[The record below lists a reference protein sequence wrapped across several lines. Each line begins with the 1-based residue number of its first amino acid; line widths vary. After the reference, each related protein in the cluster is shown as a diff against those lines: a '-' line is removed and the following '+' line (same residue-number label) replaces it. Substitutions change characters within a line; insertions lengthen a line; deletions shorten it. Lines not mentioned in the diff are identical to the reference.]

1 MATKVFDLY
10 AEISLDNSSYM
21 EGLKTSENAGKDFES
36 TLKDNTSKTKT
47 GFDTLSTAVS
57 ACKTVLA
64 TVGIGFTMD
73 KVIKGLS
80 EAYDEAN
87 KLDEK
92 LRGAST
98 LYGSVAVDQTKLV
111 DNLKSISLKTGES
124 LEVLGQTVYDA
135 MSAGVQPT
143 EDMADVLKVVASSS
157 KLAKAGFTDT
167 NTAMK
172 ASLSII
178 NAYGMGIENINKVS
192 DILLNTQNL
201 GVTTVG
207 ELSNALS
214 KVTPVASAFGVSI
227 ENVTSALALMTKQGT
242 NTEVASTG
250 LSSILSELGKS
261 GTTASENLQK
271 ASLSAGLT
279 ETSFKDLLSSGKSL
293 GDILDIMADY
303 AEQNNLSL
311 VDMFSSIEAGK
322 SALQITNAGAE
333 EFNKT
338 LDSMET
344 ATGLV
349 SESFEKMVTP
359 SQKLDSAIATLKTTI
374 GEKLKPAVD
383 SAKTAVA
390 NLITK
395 MLGQEGQAEDLDT
408 AMSTLN
414 KTLEDYALAQEEAK
428 KKTDAFNLSLEMTT
442 KLNATVALKDL
453 TESWKQYEAES
464 QKVNQSIEDTKVGLE
479 SLYYKAEKWATDY
492 KLIPQED
499 LDEIYDY
506 EERMNTLLSLLQDY
520 AEKYQQTWSEVTND
534 TSESW
539 LHKNVRELI
548 EDVQEYNVNLIT
560 LKDTQTQYEN
570 ALNSTATSVAQFVKD
585 GKLSL
590 DEIRIYANAL
600 YDDVVEI
607 LQNTKEEY
615 SDIGE
620 VVEETNGDIEESAS
634 TTIDTLSKKLSLM
647 EKKIEDDFPNAFD
660 SIKKSF
666 NAFKFSSL
674 EDIEEVYDLLKNP
687 PATRE
692 LKPFDI
698 DLSPITL
705 AKTEFSKASD
715 SILEDTE
722 LTKIEI
728 YNALKDLSKEYELTA
743 TDMVI
748 ISRAITEAN
757 SEILESFIDGI
768 QSDME
773 GAFHSITASFE
784 TLGEALVE
792 SGDAW
797 ETFGSIAYKALIQ
810 ILEALGNQLTIVAV
824 SKAVMGD
831 WAGAT
836 FAGAG
841 AILAYT
847 TAGVANAEAK
857 KMLEQI
863 GVDTSEIE
871 KSEEKKEEDKEKEP
885 TKTKTE
891 EEVKEEKI
899 SSLEEQIAM
908 LEALVD
914 NKEQGV
920 EIPEQYQQDA
930 KIRELQDRV
939 RELEGRLNDT
949 KEVTVVQNINTVP
962 MTPYELEQQAYI
974 MAERLQW
981 S

>member
-21 EGLKTSENAGKDFES
+21 EGLKTSESAGKDFES
-36 TLKDNTSKTKT
+36 KLKDNTSKTKT

-80 EAYDEAN
+80 EAYNEAT

-98 LYGSVAVDQTKLV
+98 LYGNVAVDQTKLV

-143 EDMADVLKVVASSS
+143 EDMAEVLQVVSASS

-172 ASLSII
+172 ASLSVI

-207 ELSNALS
+207 ELGSALS
-214 KVTPVASAFGVSI
+214 KVTPTASAFGVSI

-279 ETSFKDLLSSGKSL
+279 ETSFKGLLDSGESL
-293 GDILDIMADY
+293 GDILDIMSDY
-303 AEQNNLSL
+303 AKKNNLSL

-359 SQKLDSAIATLKTTI
+359 SQRLDSAIATLKTTI

-383 SAKTAVA
+383 SAKTALA
-390 NLITK
+390 ELLTK
-395 MLGQEGQAEDLDT
+395 MVGQVDYSSTYET
-408 AMSTLN
+408 TLN
-414 KTLEDYALAQEEAK
+414 NLTTASENLKKAQKDAGDEINATTIAMQFQSKVDFWSGISKASTQYNSFNKTVKSLNSQLEVQ
-428 KKTDAFNLSLEMTT
+428 SSIV
-442 KLNATVALKDL
+442 KLNEET
-453 TESWKQYEAES
+453 
-464 QKVNQSIEDTKVGLE
+464 IENASKKSGL
-479 SLYYKAEKWATDY
+479 AVD
-492 KLIPQED
+492 
-499 LDEIYDY
+499 
-506 EERMNTLLSLLQDY
+506 
-520 AEKYQQTWSEVTND
+520 
-534 TSESW
+534 
-539 LHKNVRELI
+539 ELI
-548 EDVQEYNVNLIT
+548 ERL
-560 LKDTQTQYEN
+560 
-570 ALNSTATSVAQFVKD
+570 ALMKAGN
-585 GKLSL
+585 
-590 DEIRIYANAL
+590 
-600 YDDVVEI
+600 DDVFIPYVDGTELVSLMGAVENLSANKVKVDELKAQI
-607 LQNTKEEY
+607 ESAQSATENFVTSLAEMVSKGVISV
-615 SDIGE
+615 SDISLINTNLASE
-620 VVEETNGDIEESAS
+620 VQK
-634 TTIDTLSKKLSLM
+634 TIDTLSKEVDVVAPLDVVPQKIEEVNEDIEDSVSTTVDTLSQKLSLM
-647 EKKIEDDFPNAFD
+647 EKKIEDDFPNVFDKIKKDFDDTTD
-660 SIKKSF
+660 SITNGFDTLS
-666 NAFKFSSL
+666 NVVIGSSAT
-674 EDIEEVYDLLKNP
+674 LKNSVGDLFYVD
-687 PATRE
+687 TR
-692 LKPFDI
+692 
-698 DLSPITL
+698 PIAL
-705 AKTEFSKASD
+705 AKTEFSKTSQ
-715 SILEDTE
+715 SIIDDTN
-722 LTKIEI
+722 LSKVEI
-728 YNALKDLSKEYELTA
+728 YNSLKDLSKEYELTA
-743 TDMVI
+743 TDIVI
-748 ISRAITEAN
+748 ISRAKAEA
-757 SEILESFIDGI
+757 SREIWKNFAEGFKA
-768 QSDME
+768 DME
-773 GAFHSITASFE
+773 STFYSVTASFE
-784 TLGEALVE
+784 DLGEALINGE
-792 SGDAW
+792 DAW
-797 ETFGSIAYKALIQ
+797 QSFGSIAIKALTQ
-810 ILEALGNQLTIVAV
+810 ILESLGNQLAVMAV
-824 SKAVMGD
+824 SKALMGD
-831 WAGAT
+831 WVGAVLAG
-836 FAGAG
+836 GG

-847 TAGVANAEAK
+847 TAGVTNAKGME
-857 KMLEQI
+857 MLEKL
-863 GVDTSEIE
+863 GVDN
-871 KSEEKKEEDKEKEP
+871 EEEEETDKDKTTDKGGET
-885 TKTKTE
+885 TKPKTE
-891 EEVKEEKI
+891 KEVKEEKI
-899 SSLEEQIAM
+899 NSLEDEIAM

-939 RELEGRLNDT
+939 RELEGRLNET

>member
-21 EGLKTSENAGKDFES
+21 EGLKTSEGAGKDFES
-36 TLKDNTSKTKT
+36 SLKDNTSKTKT

-80 EAYDEAN
+80 EAYNEAT

-111 DNLKSISLKTGES
+111 DNLKSISLQTGES

-143 EDMADVLKVVASSS
+143 EDMAEVLQVVSASS

-172 ASLSII
+172 ASLSVI

-279 ETSFKDLLSSGKSL
+279 ETSFKGLLDSGKSL
-293 GDILDIMADY
+293 GDILDIMSQY

-383 SAKTAVA
+383 SAKTALA
-390 NLITK
+390 NLLTK
-395 MLGQEGQAEDLDT
+395 MTGQVDYSSTYET
-408 AMSTLN
+408 TLN
-414 KTLEDYALAQEEAK
+414 NLAKASENLKKAQEEAG
-428 KKTDAFNLSLEMTT
+428 DEI
-442 KLNATVALKDL
+442 NATTIAMQFQSRVDFWSGISKASTQYDSLNKTIKNLNSQLEVQSGIVSINEETIANAVEKSKLSIDDLMNRLALMKEGNDDVFIPRITDPAEL
-453 TESWKQYEAES
+453 SGLMGAFEKISENKAKVDELKAQIESAES
-464 QKVNQSIEDTKVGLE
+464 ATQSFVTSLAEMVNKGVI
-479 SLYYKAEKWATDY
+479 
-492 KLIPQED
+492 
-499 LDEIYDY
+499 
-506 EERMNTLLSLLQDY
+506 
-520 AEKYQQTWSEVTND
+520 
-534 TSESW
+534 
-539 LHKNVRELI
+539 
-548 EDVQEYNVNLIT
+548 
-560 LKDTQTQYEN
+560 
-570 ALNSTATSVAQFVKD
+570 SV
-585 GKLSL
+585 
-590 DEIRIYANAL
+590 
-600 YDDVVEI
+600 
-607 LQNTKEEY
+607 
-615 SDIGE
+615 SDISLVNTSLANE
-620 VVEETNGDIEESAS
+620 VQKTV
-634 TTIDTLSKKLSLM
+634 DTLSKEVGVVAPLDVVPQKFEEAKESVVEFTGTALENLEWYGKAMDEYYSKLYGIPISTPFYKAYQ
-647 EKKIEDDFPNAFD
+647 EI
-660 SIKKSF
+660 IK
-666 NAFKFSSL
+666 
-674 EDIEEVYDLLKNP
+674 DG
-687 PATRE
+687 
-692 LKPFDI
+692 
-698 DLSPITL
+698 
-705 AKTEFSKASD
+705 
-715 SILEDTE
+715 E
-722 LTKIEI
+722 LTKAEI
-728 YNALKDLSKEYELTA
+728 YKNLQEISEQYELTG
-743 TDMVI
+743 TDLIVI
-748 ISRAITEAN
+748 SQAKAEAN
-757 SEILESFIDGI
+757 KEIWENFASGFKEDLTNASM
-768 QSDME
+768 SVM
-773 GAFHSITASFE
+773 ASFE
-784 TLGEALVE
+784 DLGEALVNGE
-792 SGDAW
+792 DAW
-797 ETFGSIAYKALIQ
+797 QSFGSIAIKALTQ
-810 ILEALGNQLTIVAV
+810 ILESLGNQLAVMAV
-824 SKAVMGD
+824 SKALMGD
-831 WAGAT
+831 WAGAVL
-836 FAGAG
+836 AGGG
-841 AILAYT
+841 AVLAYT
-847 TAGVANAEAK
+847 TAGVTNAKGME
-857 KMLEQI
+857 MLEKL
-863 GVDTSEIE
+863 GVDT
-871 KSEEKKEEDKEKEP
+871 EEGKTDKDKTTDKETEP
-885 TKTKTE
+885 TKPKTE

-939 RELEGRLNDT
+939 RELEGRLNET